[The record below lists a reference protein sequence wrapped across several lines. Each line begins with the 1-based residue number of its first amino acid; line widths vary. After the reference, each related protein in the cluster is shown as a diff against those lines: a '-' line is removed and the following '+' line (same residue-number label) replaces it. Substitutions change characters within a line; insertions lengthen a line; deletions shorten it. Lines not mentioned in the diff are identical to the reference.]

1 VRWGGGHLFL
11 TKPQPLT
18 HNQLL
23 LRSNPNPNADPSP
36 NPGPTPTP
44 TPNPHTLHLTL
55 ARWGPHSCFYSPG
68 SARVLSSN
76 STACRRASSCPR
88 WAPTSPTRRASV
100 QVCKYASVQ
109 VCKCA
114 SVQVCKCA
122 SVHVCKCASVQCT
135 GEVSTLA
142 YARQQRASHAYIC
155 MYSTYAYVG
164 TRASSVPAM
173 WLVIYTYAFS

>member
-1 VRWGGGHLFL
+1 VG
-11 TKPQPLT
+11 TP
-18 HNQLL
+18 QLL
-23 LRSNPNPNADPSP
+23 LLSGI
-36 NPGPTPTP
+36 GPRAQLA
-44 TPNPHTLHLTL
+44 LHGL
-55 ARWGPHSCFYSPG
+55 
-68 SARVLSSN
+68 
-76 STACRRASSCPR
+76 
-88 WAPTSPTRRASV
+88 PTRVELPAVGANLADQARKYASV
-100 QVCKYASVQ
+100 QVCKCASVQVCTCASVQ

-122 SVHVCKCASVQCT
+122 SMQCT

>member
-1 VRWGGGHLFL
+1 VG
-11 TKPQPLT
+11 TP
-18 HNQLL
+18 QLL
-23 LRSNPNPNADPSP
+23 LLSGI
-36 NPGPTPTP
+36 GPRAQLA
-44 TPNPHTLHLTL
+44 LHGL
-55 ARWGPHSCFYSPG
+55 
-68 SARVLSSN
+68 
-76 STACRRASSCPR
+76 
-88 WAPTSPTRRASV
+88 PTRVELPAVGANLADQAR
-100 QVCKYASVQ
+100 KYASMQ

-114 SVQVCKCA
+114 SM
-122 SVHVCKCASVQCT
+122 QCT